1 VLEED
6 GTEIDVDVDVLE
18 LAGSTFIL
26 LEKEQRWSSAA
37 ASAPVPEPS
46 QPPEAPSVSDHPQP
60 TVSSTNISKKIQVAV
75 NLDTSRWIPFHQP
88 KLSFAVTSDCLKAA
102 THEVN

>member
-37 ASAPVPEPS
+37 ASALVPQPT
-46 QPPEAPSVSDHPQP
+46 QPPEAPSEHSKPTTSD
-60 TVSSTNISKKIQVAV
+60 TNKSKKIQR
-75 NLDTSRWIPFHQP
+75 SCC
-88 KLSFAVTSDCLKAA
+88 KS
-102 THEVN
+102 